1 MPEQLLFLLG
11 KVVVF
16 YFYLLLLPEQLL
28 IFSNELP
35 YWTEHLLTFV
45 NELLVVEKQLLVL
58 TKQVVNLGILFSP
71 DSVKNSLK
79 YTNGQYFVCKPPRI
93 LSYKGVKTSQKV
105 FGGTPKVGSYLHLLP
120 VFVLHLCTVR
130 TTGVIHKF

>member
-28 IFSNELP
+28 IFS
-35 YWTEHLLTFV
+35 

-79 YTNGQYFVCKPPRI
+79 YTNGQYFVYKPPRI

-105 FGGTPKVGSYLHLLP
+105 FRGTQKLAHIYTFCLFLYCI
-120 VFVLHLCTVR
+120 F
-130 TTGVIHKF
+130 